1 VTDVSVCGPWMSAFA
16 GMTGFNASAV
26 IRKSYAMSLLFKNLS
41 LLDPRWDETRDGYE
55 VLVEED
61 RIKEVSSKPIKAAQA
76 QIIDCGGRTLM
87 PGLIDCHVHTHH
99 SEVYINRLEG
109 VPLTLMMARSAGRL
123 KRMLERGFTTVR
135 DAGGADFG
143 TKAAIESGLIPGPR
157 LFVSCRSIGPT
168 GGHNDRNRRTDS
180 GPPCL
185 CCNAMVF
192 LRCIADGPVEVRKA
206 AREQMRQGADQ
217 VKLMVSGG
225 VASPYDPLESLQFTE
240 EEIRAAVEEAHA
252 FGRYV
257 MAHAYTPEA
266 ITRAVDCGVRT
277 IEHGNLVDA
286 PTARLMAGKGVY
298 MIPNLVTYDAMKRR
312 AKEFGMPAEMLEK
325 NDEVLKHG
333 YAELELCR
341 AAGVKMA
348 YGSDLLGALED
359 EQTGEFQIRAAVMP
373 AIDIIRS
380 ATTIGAEVVRQE
392 GKLGVFEPGA
402 FADLLVV
409 DGDPLKDLG
418 LFKDGGPHLS
428 AIVKGG
434 RFHKNAL

>member
-1 VTDVSVCGPWMSAFA
+1 MA
-16 GMTGFNASAV
+16 
-26 IRKSYAMSLLFKNLS
+26 LLFKNLR
-41 LLDPRWDETRDGYE
+41 LLDPRWEAARGGYE
-55 VLVEED
+55 VLVEGE
-61 RIKEVSSKPIKAAQA
+61 RIKEVSDRPVKAAGA
-76 QIIDCGGRTLM
+76 QVIDCGGRTMM

-123 KRMLERGFTTVR
+123 RRMLERGFTTVR
-135 DAGGADFG
+135 DAGGADAG
-143 TKAAIESGLIPGPR
+143 TKAAIDAGLIPGPR

-168 GGHNDRNRRTDS
+168 GGHNDRNRRTDTA

-185 CCNAMVF
+185 CCSAMVF
-192 LRCIADGPVEVRKA
+192 LRCIADGPDAVRKA

-240 EEIRAAVEEAHA
+240 AEIGAAVEEAHA

-257 MAHAYTPEA
+257 MTHAYTPEA
-266 ITRAVDCGVRT
+266 ITRAVTCGVRT

-286 PTARLMAGKGVY
+286 PTARLMAERGVY
-298 MIPNLVTYDAMKRR
+298 MVPNLVTYDAMKRR
-312 AKEFGMPAEMLEK
+312 AREFGMPADMLDK
-325 NDEVLKHG
+325 NDAVLKYG
-333 YAELELCR
+333 FAELEHCR

-359 EQTGEFQIRAAVMP
+359 EQTGEFRIRGEVMP
-373 AIDIIRS
+373 AIEVIRS
-380 ATTIGAEVVRQE
+380 ATLIGAEVVRQE
-392 GKLGVFEPGA
+392 GKLGVIEPGA

-418 LFKDGGPHLS
+418 LFKDGGPHLA
-428 AIVKGG
+428 AILKGG
-434 RFHKNAL
+434 RFHKNALST